1 MEFIAVLVWRV
12 IMFLTAFM
20 MVMGTASMNSTAHA
34 SAVGDQRSVSFPM
47 SGDAALADKSGCC
60 DQACGSL
67 VHCASCVVAIP
78 TVVTQSVPF
87 DQVRI
92 NFPSEAVVRQSLQ
105 TAPEKAPPRLV

>member
-34 SAVGDQRSVSFPM
+34 STVGDQRGVSFPM
-47 SGDAALADKSGCC
+47 PGDVALADKSGCC
-60 DQACGSL
+60 DQACGGLADCGSCIVAL
-67 VHCASCVVAIP
+67 PTIASQ
-78 TVVTQSVPF
+78 TVLF
-87 DQVRI
+87 DRVRI
-92 NFPSEAVVRQSLQ
+92 TFPSEAVVRQSLQ